1 MAFSL
6 PKMRNNMA
14 LSYNIISIHL
24 LFTPL
29 ATAYAVCGFATQ
41 GLVRF
46 HE

>member
-6 PKMRNNMA
+6 PEMSNNMA
-14 LSYNIISIHL
+14 LSYSNISVHL
-24 LFTPL
+24 SFAPL
-29 ATAYAVCGFATQ
+29 ATAYAVCGFVTQ